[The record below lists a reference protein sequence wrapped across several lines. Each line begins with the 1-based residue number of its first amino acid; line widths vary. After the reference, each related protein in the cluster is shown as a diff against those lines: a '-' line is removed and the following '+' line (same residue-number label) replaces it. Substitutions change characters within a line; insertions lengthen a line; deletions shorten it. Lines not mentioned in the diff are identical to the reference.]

1 MLNVFLVLFSSFL
14 ILLIIY
20 FYHLLFFNVSSY
32 YHNQL
37 VWSSSFECGF
47 SGHCINI
54 NNFSV
59 SFFVLLV
66 FFVVFDLEISLLLNL
81 PLQPCLFKNFFF
93 YLFFIILISIGYLLE
108 IGKGFVNWQN

>member
-1 MLNVFLVLFSSFL
+1 MTNIFLVLLSSLFILFL
-14 ILLIIY
+14 IY

-37 VWSSSFECGF
+37 VWSSFECGF

-81 PLQPCLFKNFFF
+81 PLQPCLYKNFFF
-93 YLFFIILISIGYLLE
+93 YFIFIFFIGLGYLFE
-108 IGKGFVNWQN
+108 ITKGFVNWQN